1 MLHYA
6 EPTGSSTIVPLTPV
20 PCSQP
25 QAQTTEPLPARA
37 RPQASPDWTTDG
49 DFGCLRYKGKKGEI
63 RIPGVVWMGCDAAFA
78 QGFWRG
84 RALMCQHEDGDWFV
98 LTDQEFTHLIAQEL
112 PASLPAVAIAPW
124 KRGFN
129 FRWCMTWYYQP
140 FLDEEAELPEE
151 EQAPASWKWRK
162 GATASVPP
170 YPNALRSCIKQA
182 GYSFREVSRETA
194 IPESTLYSWASGKH
208 VIPHASRE
216 HLAHVIGCAAEELAP
231 TRFAVQWESM
241 TPFREKR
248 DR

>member
-25 QAQTTEPLPARA
+25 QAHTTEPPPARA

-84 RALMCQHEDGDWFV
+84 CALMCQHKDGDWFV
-98 LTDQEFTHLIAQEL
+98 LTDGEFTHLIAQEL
-112 PASLPAVAIAPW
+112 PASLPAVAIALW
-124 KRGFN
+124 KRGFI
-129 FRWCMTWYYQP
+129 FGWCMTWYYQP
-140 FLDEEAELPEE
+140 FLDEEAELSEE
-151 EQAPASWKWRK
+151 EHAPASWKWRK

-216 HLAHVIGCAAEELAP
+216 LLAHVLGCAAEELAP
-231 TRFAVQWESM
+231 TRLAV
-241 TPFREKR
+241 
-248 DR
+248 